1 MANIEQNYLDDLEKY
16 LNTDEIEQEEIGYTL
31 IDDVKDEDLRNFEEI
46 LISIVVDKSY
56 PMNGSDE
63 LEKCI
68 EKAIESINY
77 VFNMDLTQSRNLNAV
92 VAITYFGSEIE
103 LEAFKYAKH
112 IEVNCVA
119 NQVKS
124 RIYDAVYESCMHMIG
139 QYEHL
144 SKVAKIYGYMF
155 IFSDG
160 EDNGSTNTLQEMQQA
175 IFELRK
181 RDIRCVPIEYN
192 GANLKHMTN
201 IFKSEPLPLEN
212 PHQVMQMFEFVSE
225 RPK

>member
-1 MANIEQNYLDDLEKY
+1 MVKIDQNYLDDLVDWEKY
-16 LNTDEIEQEEIGYTL
+16 LNNDEIEPEEIGYTL
-31 IDDVKDEDLRNFEEI
+31 IDDVRNEDLRNSEEI
-46 LISIVVDKSY
+46 LISIVIVIDKSY

-63 LEKCI
+63 LVKCI

-103 LEAFKYAKH
+103 LEAFKYTKH

-160 EDNGSTNTLQEMQQA
+160 EDNGSTHTLQECSKQ
-175 IFELRK
+175 FL
-181 RDIRCVPIEYN
+181 N
-192 GANLKHMTN
+192 
-201 IFKSEPLPLEN
+201 
-212 PHQVMQMFEFVSE
+212 
-225 RPK
+225 